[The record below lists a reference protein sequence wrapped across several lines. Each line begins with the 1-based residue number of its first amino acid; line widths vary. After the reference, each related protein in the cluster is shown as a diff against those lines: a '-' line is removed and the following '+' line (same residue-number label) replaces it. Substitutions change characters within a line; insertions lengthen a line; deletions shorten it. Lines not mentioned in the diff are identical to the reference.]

1 MMQKQWLSIVL
12 SHRLHPVSTANAFT
26 TRTLSST
33 TKTPSE
39 DLETLLAKPSWS
51 VKSLFTSSDP
61 VSSPTPQITQRQLH
75 HLLRLS
81 ALPLPTSLA
90 EESRMKADLQ
100 SQLQFVRAIQEV
112 DTEGVEPLVALR
124 DETEEAEK
132 EGTIGLEEMRGELEK
147 EEVVGMRGRIV
158 RRKVKEVRGEGNGAK
173 EEGGNLDLLAQAP
186 RRLGR
191 YVVVDTAKD

>member
-1 MMQKQWLSIVL
+1 MI
-12 SHRLHPVSTANAFT
+12 
-26 TRTLSST
+26 
-33 TKTPSE
+33 
-39 DLETLLAKPSWS
+39 
-51 VKSLFTSSDP
+51 
-61 VSSPTPQITQRQLH
+61 
-75 HLLRLS
+75 
-81 ALPLPTSLA
+81 
-90 EESRMKADLQ
+90 ADLQ

-124 DETEEAEK
+124 DETEEGEK

-158 RRKVKEVRGEGNGAK
+158 RRKAKDMRGEGKGSR